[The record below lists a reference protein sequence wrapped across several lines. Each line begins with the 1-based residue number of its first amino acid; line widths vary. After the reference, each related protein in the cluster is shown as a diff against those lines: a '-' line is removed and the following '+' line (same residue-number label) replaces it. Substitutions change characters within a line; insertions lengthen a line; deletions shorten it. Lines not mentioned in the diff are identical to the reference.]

1 MSLVK
6 DVLQEEL
13 NRLTALKEKY
23 KANISQY
30 PKGTLIT
37 KKRFYKEYIYIS
49 YRKQNKVVSDYI
61 GLADSEGAKE
71 MEVKIN
77 KRKEYE
83 AKLKKINQNLK
94 EVKSALRNREQ

>member
-1 MSLVK
+1 M
-6 DVLQEEL
+6 
-13 NRLTALKEKY
+13 
-23 KANISQY
+23 
-30 PKGTLIT
+30 
-37 KKRFYKEYIYIS
+37 
-49 YRKQNKVVSDYI
+49 SDYI